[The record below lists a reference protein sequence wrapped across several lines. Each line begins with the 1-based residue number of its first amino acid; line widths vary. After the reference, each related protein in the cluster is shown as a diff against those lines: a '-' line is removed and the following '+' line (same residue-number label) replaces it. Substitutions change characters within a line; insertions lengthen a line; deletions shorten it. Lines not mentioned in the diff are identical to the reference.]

1 MFTYKNI
8 KRSVNNRSSRLEW
21 NKQRDLT
28 GIYKKTTLYKSP
40 AIFFQWK
47 IVHSMSMNKMLKP
60 TIENAMNGILLHPVI
75 AHSHLNMNSMIKS
88 TIVNTMNGILLHPI
102 IAHTYL
108 NSHSRIKYTIIIK
121 FRRCSNNILPF
132 FTIFEE
138 RKKFIDL
145 TIFPF
150 IYITIEYHP
159 YPNNLRRKTISIDL
173 TIFLLDNRVPLM

>member
-1 MFTYKNI
+1 
-8 KRSVNNRSSRLEW
+8 
-21 NKQRDLT
+21 
-28 GIYKKTTLYKSP
+28 
-40 AIFFQWK
+40 
-47 IVHSMSMNKMLKP
+47 MNKMLKP
-60 TIENAMNGILLHPVI
+60 TIDNAMNGILLHPVI
-75 AHSHLNMNSMIKS
+75 AHSHLNMNSMIKSTIDNVMIGILLHPVIAHSYLNMNSMIKS

-159 YPNNLRRKTISIDL
+159 SPNNLRRKTISIDL